1 MTGEF
6 EHIAHLK
13 NLFGAL
19 ASPDL
24 GIGDDAAI
32 LHDSRPLVLTVDSA
46 VEGVHF
52 DRRWLS
58 VSDIAARAVEAA
70 VSDLAAM
77 GAVPGELLLAWSFP
91 CTSPDDLVT
100 ELAHGVRR
108 VTQRLGMRVI
118 GGNLSGG
125 PVLSL
130 TTTALGRACGP
141 CLRRDGAR
149 VGDVLAVTGH
159 PGAAAVGLRALLAG
173 RGDDVAFTE
182 FVNRW
187 RVPTA
192 RIAEGRSL
200 VGRAHSAIDLSDG
213 LAQDASHI
221 SAASGCALL
230 LDADRMPW
238 IAGQREAARA
248 LGCDA
253 TALALHGGEDYEL
266 LASGPRS
273 AFDARWTIIGE
284 VLPGAGVMV
293 VRGGKTT
300 AVEAL
305 GWDHF
310 SPGPESRRDSDF

>member
-13 NLFGAL
+13 VLFGAL
-19 ASPDL
+19 APPDV

-32 LHDSRPLVLTVDSA
+32 LHDPRPLVITVDSA

-58 VSDIAARAVEAA
+58 VADIAARAVEAA

-91 CTSPDDLVT
+91 RTSPDDLVT
-100 ELAHGVRR
+100 ELAQGVLR

-130 TTTALGRACGP
+130 TTTALGRASGP
-141 CLRRDGAR
+141 SLRRDGAR
-149 VGDVLAVTGH
+149 IGDVLAVTGH
-159 PGAAAVGLRALLAG
+159 PGAAAVGLRALLTG
-173 RGDDVAFTE
+173 HGDEVAFTE
-182 FVNRW
+182 FVSRW
-187 RVPTA
+187 RAPTA
-192 RIAEGRSL
+192 RIAEGRS
-200 VGRAHSAIDLSDG
+200 VVARAHSAIDLSDG
-213 LAQDASHI
+213 LAQDASHV

-230 LDADRMPW
+230 LDADRLPW
-238 IAGQREAARA
+238 LAGQREAARV
-248 LGCDA
+248 LGFDA

-266 LASGPRS
+266 LASGPAS

-284 VLPGAGVMV
+284 VLAGAGVQV
-293 VRGGKTT
+293 RRGGVTT
-300 AVEAL
+300 PLEAL

-310 SPGPESRRDSDF
+310 GAG